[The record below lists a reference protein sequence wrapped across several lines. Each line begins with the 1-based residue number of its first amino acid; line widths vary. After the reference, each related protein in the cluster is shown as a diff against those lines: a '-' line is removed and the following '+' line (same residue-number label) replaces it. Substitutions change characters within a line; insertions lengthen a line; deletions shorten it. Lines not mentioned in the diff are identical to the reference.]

1 MSESNKWK
9 SKLLSSSVPMEYEVA
24 QILVG
29 KNFSTDVDF
38 SYTRIDSGIEKDFSV
53 DLRATSYI
61 TNKSDDIQAVVELL
75 VECKYRHPSN
85 KWLFFEDPN
94 DGGFSSFT
102 IGHTLRAVDEFSWKF
117 FPANSTVAFDKNN
130 CFCIKG
136 VEIDVS
142 SGGVHDSEI
151 RHGLLQLQYALPR
164 LLTDRIGFEIFNTED
179 ENTPFFF
186 CPILLTTSPILVART
201 GFKIG
206 TVEQADKLEDF
217 SIVAPWVVVHSDL
230 TPEFDRHRARQC
242 EELSKIAEEPWVK
255 DLGMHR
261 EARGEYKHR
270 LPIEQLRMLAG
281 KKRRRPLEYFSQT
294 IVCSL
299 EHFPRLL
306 QEIKRTTKS
315 TTNRLKEHAP
325 KHKTK

>member
-24 QILVG
+24 QILVS
-29 KNFSTDVDF
+29 KDFSTDVDF
-38 SYTRIDSGIEKDFSV
+38 SYTRVDSGLEKDFSV
-53 DLRATSYI
+53 DLRANSYI
-61 TNKSDDIQAVVELL
+61 TNKNDVIQAVIELL

-94 DGGFSSFT
+94 DSGFSPFT
-102 IGHTLRAVDEFSWKF
+102 LGHTLRAVDDFSWQF
-117 FPANSTVAFDKNN
+117 FPRNATVSFDKNN

-136 VEIDVS
+136 VEVDIS

-164 LLTDRIGFEIFNTED
+164 LLTDRISFEIHHPED

-186 CPILLTTSPILVART
+186 CPILLTTSPILAASPGV
-201 GFKIG
+201 KIS
-206 TVEQADKLEDF
+206 TVERADKLEDF
-217 SIVAPWVVVHSDL
+217 SRVVPWAIVHSDL
-230 TPEFDRHRARQC
+230 TPEFERHMITECA
-242 EELSKIAEEPWVK
+242 ELSKIADESWVK
-255 DLGMHR
+255 ELDKLR
-261 EARGEYKHR
+261 EAKGEYKHR
-270 LPIEQLRMLAG
+270 LPVEQLKMLSG
-281 KKRRRPLEYFSQT
+281 QKSGRPFEYFSQT

-315 TTNRLKEHAP
+315 AANRLKEHAP
-325 KHKTK
+325 KR